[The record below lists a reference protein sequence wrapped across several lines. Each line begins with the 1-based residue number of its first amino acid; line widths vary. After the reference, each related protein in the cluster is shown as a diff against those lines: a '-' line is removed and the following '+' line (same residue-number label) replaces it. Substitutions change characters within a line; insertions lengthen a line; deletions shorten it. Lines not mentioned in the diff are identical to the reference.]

1 MIQNPTLLKTNQLIE
16 LKEGIPVKKQIQQ
29 LLKNKTGA
37 FSIEMLMAIGVIVVL
52 VILSMTAFSRESS
65 EMSNQYDKNVSNALH
80 QQSLLNSQLVGQQ
93 KRF

>member
-1 MIQNPTLLKTNQLIE
+1 M
-16 LKEGIPVKKQIQQ
+16 KKQIQQ

-52 VILSMTAFSRESS
+52 VILSMSAFSRESS